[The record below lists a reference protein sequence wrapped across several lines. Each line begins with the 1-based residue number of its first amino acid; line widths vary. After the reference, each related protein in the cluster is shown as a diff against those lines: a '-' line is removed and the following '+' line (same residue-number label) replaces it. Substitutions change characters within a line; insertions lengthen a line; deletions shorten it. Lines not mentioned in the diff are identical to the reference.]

1 MERFACASFFCLCCI
16 SFYLRKMHGFYV
28 VVESRVLEELRMSV
42 VHHYSHGGLVHIL
55 VKTKWIH
62 TGYSLSARPLCLT
75 QNPKLK
81 HKTQKKKEERES
93 LSGKRREAGGGGGRG
108 VTPLL
113 SSLSL
118 SLSLSFSLSLSL
130 ARPAVSS
137 PFLLSSSFFFL
148 LLLLKGFRFWNLS
161 FEYFIFEDVKFREL

>member
-42 VHHYSHGGLVHIL
+42 VHHYSHGGLVHVL

-118 SLSLSFSLSLSL
+118 LLSSLSLSLSFSLPLPLSRG
-130 ARPAVSS
+130 A
-137 PFLLSSSFFFL
+137 PFPLRFFFL
-148 LLLLKGFRFWNLS
+148 LLSS
-161 FEYFIFEDVKFREL
+161 FFFFS